1 MRKFI
6 YRVLP
11 KDFNKTLYI
20 WDVDKTYLNTNFE
33 SLKGLMKILFE
44 FSIDKRSIPG
54 VKNLLLELRKGAGP
68 DIEISPIYFISA
80 SPVYLK
86 KVLEGKFLLDGVQH
100 DGIFLKDYL
109 ALRKEVGKLRFKNN
123 FAYKL
128 VSLLNH
134 RLHLPPSS
142 KEILFGDDF
151 ESDAEVYSLY
161 ADILSSKTDE
171 ENLAIRLSA
180 QRLHSRE
187 IDRILCLFEK
197 VGKWSE
203 EVVRRI
209 FIHLISPPS
218 SSLKGDLN
226 RFKIFGNRL
235 VPTRN
240 YMQTAAVLY
249 EMGAISKNGFQRV
262 ANSFNLRYPRDG
274 WTLMKS
280 LKDLSDRGF
289 LQENIFEELAFWK

>member
-6 YRVLP
+6 YRTLP
-11 KDFNKTLYI
+11 EDFKKTLYI

-100 DGIFLKDYL
+100 DGIFLKDYFE
-109 ALRKEVGKLRFKNN
+109 LRSQVGKLRFKNN

-134 RLHLPPSS
+134 RLDLPPSS

-151 ESDAEVYSLY
+151 ESDAEVYSMY
-161 ADILSSKTDE
+161 ADILSSKIDE
-171 ENLAIRLSA
+171 ENLMIRLSA

-187 IDRILCLFEK
+187 IDRILSLFEK
-197 VGKWSE
+197 VEKKNE

-209 FIHLISPPS
+209 FIHLISPS
-218 SSLKGDLN
+218 DLN
-226 RFKIFGNRL
+226 RFRIFGDRL

-262 ANSFNLRYPRDG
+262 ANSFNLKYPGDG
-274 WTLMKS
+274 WTLAKS
-280 LKDLSDRGF
+280 LKDLKERCF
-289 LQENIFEELAFWK
+289 LQEATFEELALR

>member
-11 KDFNKTLYI
+11 EDFNKTLYV

-33 SLKGLMKILFE
+33 SLKGFLKILFE

-54 VKNLLLELRKGAGP
+54 VRNLLLELRKGGGP
-68 DIEISPIYFISA
+68 EIEISPIYFISA
-80 SPVYLK
+80 SPVYLR

-109 ALRKEVGKLRFKNN
+109 RMRGEVGKLRLKNN

-128 VSLLNH
+128 VSLLHH
-134 RLHLPPSS
+134 RLHLPSGS

-151 ESDAEVYSLY
+151 ESDAEIYSLY
-161 ADILSSKTDE
+161 ADILSSKIDE
-171 ENLAIRLSA
+171 QNLGIHLSA
-180 QRLHSRE
+180 RRLNTRE
-187 IDRILCLFEK
+187 TDRILSLFEK
-197 VGKWSE
+197 VVKKGE

-209 FIHLISPPS
+209 FIHLISPDN
-218 SSLKGDLN
+218 LD
-226 RFKIFGNRL
+226 RFRIFGDRL
-235 VPTRN
+235 IPTRN

-262 ANSFNLRYPRDG
+262 ANSFNLKYPRDG

-280 LKDLSDRGF
+280 LEDLKLRGF
-289 LQENIFEELAFWK
+289 LTEATWQELAFWK